1 MEKSAAE
8 PLPPAKEEALEEFR
22 RGVVKAL
29 ENTLK
34 KELPQATWETR
45 LFDDL
50 SLDSTAVLEVLMELE
65 EQFGIVFDPDD
76 LELEHL
82 STVRALA
89 EFVRQAQNSM
99 VDG

>member
-1 MEKSAAE
+1 MEQSTGE
-8 PLPPAKEEALEEFR
+8 QLSPAREETLEEFR

-34 KELPQATWETR
+34 KELPNATWETR

-89 EFVRQAQNSM
+89 EFVRDARDAP